1 MQLGGVL
8 VQSIAKKVRASPRKY
23 GRQLIT
29 EGLDEEFRK
38 YFMEIDGFTGKRGKI
53 TQFVA
58 LDDIPFEVR
67 RREAKKALYLTRYE

>member
-1 MQLGGVL
+1 
-8 VQSIAKKVRASPRKY
+8 
-23 GRQLIT
+23 
-29 EGLDEEFRK
+29 
-38 YFMEIDGFTGKRGKI
+38 MEIDGFTGKRGKI